1 MRAEHIGLAVQR
13 MKSSLLREQFF
24 PSRNSWTSYIVSVP
38 YFCCSKGILAG
49 AQLTLPKDCKNNKF
63 CEITKMILG
72 PTVKFYIYGN
82 FEWKKVKVAVGFA
95 HIRIW
100 DGLYFDKL
108 ELYVEVSLSCPLFRP
123 CLRTQ
128 FSFCFRWLFEATWKK
143 SECSLEVELTVVSVD
158 SLATERHFKRN
169 LGIRAWDWLVV

>member
-1 MRAEHIGLAVQR
+1 MRAEQVPQAR
-13 MKSSLLREQFF
+13 SSSPASVSGNYADFYKNNFF
-24 PSRNSWTSYIVSVP
+24 PSRYSCTSYILKVL
-38 YFCCSKGILAG
+38 YFCYSKGILAG

-108 ELYVEVSLSCPLFRP
+108 ELYVEVSPFWP
-123 CLRTQ
+123 FCLR
-128 FSFCFRWLFEATWKK
+128 FWPRAIILLISLAFEATGKK
-143 SECSLEVELTVVSVD
+143 SERSLEVELMAVSIGCCHVTSCWWTKTKD
-158 SLATERHFKRN
+158 F
-169 LGIRAWDWLVV
+169 

>member
-1 MRAEHIGLAVQR
+1 M
-13 MKSSLLREQFF
+13 
-24 PSRNSWTSYIVSVP
+24 P
-38 YFCCSKGILAG
+38 YFCYSEGILAG

-108 ELYVEVSLSCPLFRP
+108 ELYVEVGPSCPFLIDVGHAQ
-123 CLRTQ
+123 L
-128 FSFCFRWLFEATWKK
+128 CFYVFVDDSRELGKK
-143 SECSLEVELTVVSVD
+143 PSASQKSHTAGRVNC
-158 SLATERHFKRN
+158 FF
-169 LGIRAWDWLVV
+169 

>member
-1 MRAEHIGLAVQR
+1 MHFYEDVIQTHACRASASSSEFLACERFRQLCR
-13 MKSSLLREQFF
+13 LLQEQFF
-24 PSRNSWTSYIVSVP
+24 PSRYSCTSYILKVL
-38 YFCCSKGILAG
+38 YFCYSKGILAG

-108 ELYVEVSLSCPLFRP
+108 ELYVEVSPFWPFFPRCWQRAIILLI
-123 CLRTQ
+123 
-128 FSFCFRWLFEATWKK
+128 
-143 SECSLEVELTVVSVD
+143 SLTIRGNWEKIRELP
-158 SLATERHFKRN
+158 
-169 LGIRAWDWLVV
+169 